1 MTRIW
6 TAAPL
11 LALALLAGCRDELGE
26 GPMKPGIYAIVTAD
40 GSHNRAVFNKDGTFV
55 DMEDNKPK
63 PVNEGKW
70 WRADGQLCMSSTGTA
85 EPLCGEEKPLGDDGS
100 FAWHPNG
107 VTLEFKM
114 VAQ

>member
-1 MTRIW
+1 MKRIW
-6 TAAPL
+6 ITAPL
-11 LALALLAGCRDELGE
+11 LAVVALAGCRDELGE
-26 GPMKPGIYAIVTAD
+26 GPMKPGIYSIVTAD

-70 WRADGQLCMSSTGTA
+70 SRKDGKLCMLSNGTT

-100 FAWHPNG
+100 FAWQVNG
-107 VTLEFKM
+107 ATLEFKAL
-114 VAQ
+114 AQ